1 MVNQRV
7 AMRLLDKLGYVV
19 EAVSDGQKAVDRV
32 MESRYSLV
40 LMDCQMPVMDGLQAT
55 REIRK
60 REVGHRTPI
69 VALTAGAL
77 QSDEANCRNAGMDG
91 FISKPIDIHKLKRVL
106 ETWHETE
113 SQPSSV
119 VSPC

>member
-7 AMRLLDKLGYVV
+7 AMRLLDKLGYIV

-91 FISKPIDIHKLKRVL
+91 FISKPIDIHKLKLVL

-113 SQPSSV
+113 NQHSSV